1 MSILLYELG
10 VAERGIADRR
20 GRRMKLEPLSTTLS
34 ARARELSQLAACIPR
49 IAAILLPCRRLLGCV
64 GCGWML
70 CSCYCGSHSEVPTVG
85 FFDPGL
91 PGKAPTQSSQG
102 SQGLV
107 YGCCCLDFPMPRL
120 RSLPLHL
127 PAPLPCLVYG
137 LHLLV

>member
-20 GRRMKLEPLSTTLS
+20 GRRMKLKPLSTTLS

-85 FFDPGL
+85 VL
-91 PGKAPTQSSQG
+91 RSRAPWEG

-107 YGCCCLDFPMPRL
+107 YGCCLDFPMPRL